1 MPQLLITRNDIA
13 QYRQISTTWNDAK
26 LNELILDAQML
37 DVAPL
42 LGEKLYNKLVATPA
56 DYTEL
61 LDGGSYTV
69 DGTDYNSY
77 GLKAVIAYYTYARFV
92 MLGDATATPF
102 GFVQKLNSDVSQPVS
117 DSMRKSTWQINKEA
131 AAQIWDSVRNYLVR
145 TKQPDYGFNHCQ
157 SAPRTGGFRI
167 KKIG

>member
-1 MPQLLITRNDIA
+1 MPQLLITRSDIA

-26 LNELILDAQML
+26 LNELILDAQIQ
-37 DVAPL
+37 DIAPL
-42 LGEKLYNKLVATPA
+42 LGETLYNKLLATPA

-69 DGTDYNSY
+69 DGTQYTSY
-77 GLKAVIAYYTYARFV
+77 GLKMVLAYYTYARFI

-117 DSMRKSTWQINKEA
+117 DAMRKSTWQINVDGASK
-131 AAQIWDSVRNYLVR
+131 IWDSVRNYLVR
-145 TKQPDYGFNHCQ
+145 TKQPDYSFNHCQ